1 MRVWSSMPT
10 SEFVF
15 QLREIAIKAN
25 ARPLVIDAIDQ
36 IWFAPSQDE
45 IDEQINEAVEEAEK
59 RAYEDG
65 KEDGELNL
73 KKAEDAAAESMY
85 KDCIGAIEA
94 KGKEIGLTDEQVY
107 KVINHILWDCRP

>member
-36 IWFAPSQDE
+36 IWFAPNQDE
-45 IDEQINEAVEEAEK
+45 IDEQINNAVEEAEK
-59 RAYEDG
+59 SAYADG
-65 KEDGELNL
+65 KEDGEANIER
-73 KKAEDAAAESMY
+73 AEDAIAKRVYEN
-85 KDCIGAIEA
+85 CIGAIEA
-94 KGKEIGLTDEQVY
+94 KGKEIGLTDEQIY
-107 KVINHILWDCRP
+107 KVVNHILWDCRP